1 MLIFKSCSFSLNNV
15 NFINNKNAA
24 SLFFFF
30 YLFIYFFWFLLDST
44 PIMGLCEILYI
55 VAGAALA

>member
-1 MLIFKSCSFSLNNV
+1 MGDNWLQNGRKLAQLPI
-15 NFINNKNAA
+15 
-24 SLFFFF
+24 FFFF
-30 YLFIYFFWFLLDST
+30 FFFFLLDST